1 MLSRPLPRVAISLGM
16 AVLVAAGCSNPRS
29 DNNRQPRTLASTA
42 PTEQPSSS
50 PTSSTGPFRTPG
62 RPLRLQAVA
71 ARFDEPVY
79 AAAPKGDRRLF
90 VVEKGGLVRILR
102 GEVVAPQPFLD
113 LNGEVSR
120 GGEQGLLSI
129 AFSPDYG
136 RDGLLYADWTNRSGD
151 TEVAEFRVDPANP
164 DRVLP
169 GSQRH
174 VLRVDQPFSN
184 HNGGLLLFDPS
195 GMLLVGL
202 GDGGGAGD
210 PGDRAQDLG
219 ELLGKVLRIDPR
231 RGSPYSIPADNP
243 FRARSG
249 ARPEIWLTGLRN
261 PWRFAFDPDTGD
273 LWIGDVGQNQVE
285 EIDAVVA
292 AQIGGSDFGW
302 RVREGD
308 RAFSPGRLDRARL
321 REPVAVYAH
330 ERGRCSVTGGV
341 VLDGHY
347 YFGDFCSGE
356 VWTLRADPRSP
367 GAAQPV
373 FRVDQV
379 VSFAVDG
386 LGRGYAMS
394 LSGQIWRLVTG

>member
-1 MLSRPLPRVAISLGM
+1 MLSRPLPRVAISLGI
-16 AVLVAAGCSNPRS
+16 AVLVSAGCSNPRS
-29 DNNRQPRTLASTA
+29 GDNGQPRTLASGGTTER
-42 PTEQPSSS
+42 PTPSPSGSAAPSS
-50 PTSSTGPFRTPG
+50 TTGPA
-62 RPLRLQAVA
+62 LRLQAMS
-71 ARFDEPVY
+71 ARFDAPVY
-79 AAAPKGDRRLF
+79 ATAPAGDQRLF

-102 GEVVAPQPFLD
+102 GETVAPQPFLD
-113 LNGEVSR
+113 LTDEVSR

-129 AFSPDYG
+129 AFSPDYA

-151 TEVAEFRVDPANP
+151 TVVAEFRVDPANP

-169 GSQRH
+169 ESQRRI
-174 VLRVDQPFSN
+174 LRVDQPFSN
-184 HNGGLLLFDPS
+184 HNGGLILFDPA
-195 GMLLVGL
+195 GMLLIGL

-210 PGDRAQDLG
+210 PGNRAQDLG

-273 LWIGDVGQNQVE
+273 LWIGDVGQNKVE
-285 EIDAVVA
+285 EIDAVAA
-292 AQIGGSDFGW
+292 AQLAGSDFGW

-308 RAFSPGRLDRARL
+308 RAFSPGRLDQARL
-321 REPVAVYAH
+321 REPVAVYTH

-341 VLDGHY
+341 VLGGRY

-367 GAAQPV
+367 GTAQPV
-373 FRVDQV
+373 FEVEQL

-386 LGRGYAMS
+386 LGRGYALS
-394 LSGQIWRLVTG
+394 LSGQMWRLVT